1 MIDIEILKKITIEAG
16 KIAMKYYD
24 ANYNIEIK
32 DDNSPVTEADFAVNN
47 FITSSLRKLYPN
59 IAIISE
65 ENNHEDNLKSAKEKE
80 IFIIDPID
88 GTKAFISR
96 ESQFTINIGYVLDGK
111 FTLGFIY
118 APILDILYYSDYQNS
133 YKLEKDQLEILKKE
147 DNNLKDGLIQV
158 SSLNKVENQKITKDC
173 QDLKI
178 TKIINLSSSYKLCLI
193 AEGRGNFYPR
203 RGPMKIWDLAAA
215 FGILKFLDYQ
225 FLDLKG
231 EEITFKRMIKNFSLP
246 YFNLFRSNEVF
257 DYIKQ

>member
-16 KIAMKYYD
+16 KIAIKYYD

-65 ENNHEDNLKSAKEKE
+65 ENNHEDNLKAAKEKE

-178 TKIINLSSSYKLCLI
+178 IKIINLSSSYKLCLI
-193 AEGRGNFYPR
+193 AEGQGNFYPR